1 MLTKQRVVGSIPAAG
16 QIIIFQINYVMTSAS

>member
-16 QIIIFQINYVMTSAS
+16 QIIFQITT